1 MGIIDKLKAKK
12 GFDPKE
18 RTEAAAKELT
28 ELMQKYHCV
37 IDIQHKIVIVP
48 LEMANEMDDAK
59 KKD

>member
-1 MGIIDKLKAKK
+1 LKTKK
-12 GFDPKE
+12 EFGPKD

-28 ELMQKYHCV
+28 ELMEKYHCV